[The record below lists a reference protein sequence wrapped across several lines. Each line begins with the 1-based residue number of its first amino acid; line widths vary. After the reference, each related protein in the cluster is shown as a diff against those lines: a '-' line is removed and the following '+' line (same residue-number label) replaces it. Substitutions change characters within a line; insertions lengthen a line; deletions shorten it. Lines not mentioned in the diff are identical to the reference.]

1 MRSKRKLV
9 TVLAVGLAA
18 GVVAGCSS
26 GGDSGSGGGGG
37 GGDQNLTVG
46 WASPPDTLNP
56 ATTGARSVGPLVA
69 SMFDTLV
76 WLTPDGKAT
85 PDLASKWEVAPDGK
99 KYTFTLKENVKFHDG
114 TPFNADAVVENVKYI
129 TDKNTQSTI
138 ALGLLG
144 TCLDAKAESEF
155 VVSLSCSAPYAPL
168 LTQLSEP
175 YLGMQSP
182 AAIKQYGKDL
192 GLHPTGTGPFSFVS
206 YAPNQRLV
214 VKRNPD
220 YQWAPDAVGTNGP
233 AKLNQITFQFIPN
246 DQSRVGAL
254 QSNQAQL
261 IQVTPGVFYKQL
273 KDKYS
278 EEPNPITGM
287 GVFSPINAS
296 RFPTD
301 DPAVRKAI
309 MYALDRKSMIEL
321 ATSGVYPPNESPL
334 VKGMVGYDESL
345 IGKYPH
351 DTAKAQQ
358 ALQEGGWTKSGDGWT
373 KGGKKLALTI
383 TAINTSPTYPLLAQ
397 AMQGNLKEV
406 GIEATVQQMG
416 SAAWTDNNVKGGFNL
431 TPLTYVGV
439 DPDALSF
446 WFNPGSFYNWSHYT
460 NDQLTS
466 LLAQG
471 RTATDPTQRE
481 QIYKQAQGIIMDQ
494 AVLYPIYE
502 NQDLLTFSKKLTG
515 ISYSGGGFESFY
527 KAALS

>member
-1 MRSKRKLV
+1 MKSKRKIV
-9 TVLAVGLAA
+9 TGILAVGLVS
-18 GVVAGCSS
+18 GLVAGCSS
-26 GGDSGSGGGGG
+26 AGGNSGAQSAQ
-37 GGDQNLTVG
+37 DLTVG

-56 ATTGARSVGPLVA
+56 ATTGSRSVGPLVA
-69 SMFDTLV
+69 TMFDTLV
-76 WLTPDGKAT
+76 YDTQNLKPTPGLATKWETSPDGKT
-85 PDLASKWEVAPDGK
+85 YK
-99 KYTFTLKENVKFHDG
+99 FTLRENVKFHDG
-114 TPFNADAVVENVKYI
+114 TPFNADAVVANINYI
-129 TDKNTQSTI
+129 TDKTTQSTI

-144 TCLDAKAESEF
+144 SCTQAKAESQY
-155 VVSLSCSAPYAPL
+155 VVSISCATPYAPL
-168 LTQLSEP
+168 ISQLGEP

-192 GLHPTGTGPFSFVS
+192 GQHPTGTGPFEFVS
-206 YAPNQRLV
+206 YSPNQSLV

-220 YQWAPDAVGTNGP
+220 YQWAPEATGKSGP
-233 AKLNQITFQFIPN
+233 AKLNQVTFQFIPK

-254 QSNQAQL
+254 QSGQAQL

-278 EEPNPITGM
+278 QSPNPISGM

-296 RFPTD
+296 QWPTN

-309 MYALDRKSMIEL
+309 MYALDRKSMIEFA
-321 ATSGVYPPNESPL
+321 ATGVYPPNESPL
-334 VKGMVGYDESL
+334 VKGMLGSDESL
-345 IGKYPH
+345 TGEYPH
-351 DTAKAQQ
+351 DPAKAQD
-358 ALQEGGWTKSGDGWT
+358 ALQQGGWTKTGDGGWT
-373 KGGKKLALTI
+373 KDGKTLTLTI

-406 GIEATVQQMG
+406 GIDANVQQMG
-416 SAAWTDNNVKGGFNL
+416 TAAWTDNNVKGNFNL
-431 TPLTYVGV
+431 TPLTYVAV

-471 RTATDPTQRE
+471 RVTTDETQRAS
-481 QIYKQAQGIIMDQ
+481 IYKQAQQIIMDQ

-502 NQDLLTFSKKLTG
+502 NQDLLTYSKKLTG
-515 ISYSGGGFESFY
+515 VAYSGGGFESFY
-527 KAALS
+527 GATLAP